1 MTDVAVDAAPSALPP
16 GPRALPAA
24 NLFAWLSRPIPTL
37 ERCQR
42 RYGDVFAMDFGQR
55 HGRFVF
61 VADPGLIR
69 EVFTEK
75 RDSFVAGAP
84 NSVLSPIVGTGSVL
98 TTDGARHVRQRKL
111 LLPPFHG
118 ERLEAYRS
126 RIRALA
132 DTTVAAWPEN
142 RAFAVADSFQRMAL
156 QVIVDVVF
164 GVSDEERRR
173 RLLELLPLLTRAA
186 TTMMFF
192 PVLERDLGPLSVG
205 GRVKRLRE
213 AVDELIHAE
222 IAAHRSAEQAGRPGD
237 DILAMLIAARD
248 EHGESL
254 SDEELRD
261 ELMTLLFAGHE
272 TTATALAW
280 AVDLVLQHPRVHGR
294 LVEEL
299 RTNGDTYLDAV
310 IQETHR
316 FRPTVPNV
324 VREATEDVELGGWLV
339 PAGDVVSPAIHLV
352 HRRADLYPE
361 PDVYRPERFLDSR
374 AETYGWLPFG
384 GGIRRCIGAS
394 LAQLEMRETLR
405 VVFER
410 VQLDAATPG
419 RAERPKRRTV
429 TSVPARGTRV
439 IARRRAE
446 RLQRQ

>member
-1 MTDVAVDAAPSALPP
+1 MTDVAVEAPPSAIPP
-16 GPRALPAA
+16 GPRALPLA
-24 NLFAWLSRPIPTL
+24 NLYAWLSRPIAML

-42 RYGDVFAMDFGQR
+42 RYGDVFAMDFGEK

-69 EVFTEK
+69 EVFTEQ

-98 TTDGARHVRQRKL
+98 TTDGARHLRQRKL

-126 RIRALA
+126 RIRGLA
-132 DTTVAAWPEN
+132 EQTVAGWPEN
-142 RAFAVADSFQRMAL
+142 RTFAVADSFQRMTL
-156 QVIVDVVF
+156 EVIVDVVF

-173 RLLELLPLLTRAA
+173 RLLEMLPPLTRSA
-186 TTMMFF
+186 TTMIFF

-205 GRVKRLRE
+205 GRVRRLRE
-213 AVDELIHAE
+213 AVDELIHTE
-222 IAAHRSAEQAGRPGD
+222 IAAHRTAEREGEPRG

-248 EHGESL
+248 EEGEAL
-254 SDEELRD
+254 SDQELRD

-280 AVDLVLQHPRVHGR
+280 SVDLILQHPRVHGR
-294 LVEEL
+294 LVEDL
-299 RTNGDTYLDAV
+299 RTNGDEYLDAV

-324 VREATEDVELGGWLV
+324 VREATRDVELGDWLI
-339 PAGDVVSPAIHLV
+339 PAGDVVAPAIHLV
-352 HRRADLYPE
+352 HRRPDLYPE
-361 PDVYRPERFLDSR
+361 PDVFRPERFLDSR

-419 RAERPKRRTV
+419 RSERPKRRTV

-439 IARRRAE
+439 IARPRG
-446 RLQRQ
+446 